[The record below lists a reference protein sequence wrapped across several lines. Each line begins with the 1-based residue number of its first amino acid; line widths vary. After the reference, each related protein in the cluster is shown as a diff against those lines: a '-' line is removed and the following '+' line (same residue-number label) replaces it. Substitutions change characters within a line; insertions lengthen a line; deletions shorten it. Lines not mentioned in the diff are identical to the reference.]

1 MLLTDVG
8 AIKELLAR
16 HGFTFSKSLGQNFI
30 INPSICPRMAESC
43 GADEHTG
50 VLEIGPGIGVL
61 TRELSARAK
70 KVVSIELDRRLF
82 PLLEETL
89 KDSKN
94 VTLIPGDVM
103 KIDLGSLIAK
113 EFGDMPVVVCANLPY
128 YITSPVI
135 LRLLEEQLPLR
146 SITVMVQKEAAERL
160 CAPIGSRESG
170 AVTVA
175 VNYYTEVKRLF
186 LVSAGSFLPPPR
198 VDSAVIRLDLLASP
212 PVQTDRRVFFKIVRA
227 GFSQRRKTLCNAL
240 SSMLPMTKEEIN
252 RALTECGLSPTVR
265 AEQLSLQDFERLS
278 ACLEAGVK

>member
-1 MLLTDVG
+1 
-8 AIKELLAR
+8 
-16 HGFTFSKSLGQNFI
+16 
-30 INPSICPRMAESC
+30 
-43 GADEHTG
+43 
-50 VLEIGPGIGVL
+50 
-61 TRELSARAK
+61 
-70 KVVSIELDRRLF
+70 
-82 PLLEETL
+82 
-89 KDSKN
+89 
-94 VTLIPGDVM
+94 
-103 KIDLGSLIAK
+103 
-113 EFGDMPVVVCANLPY
+113 
-128 YITSPVI
+128 
-135 LRLLEEQLPLR
+135 
-146 SITVMVQKEAAERL
+146 MVQKEAAERL